1 MVTIEELKKEAESLL
16 QDSNSS
22 NVAEGRGMMKVIN
35 ALESDYIPSWKA
47 ITWDVLD
54 FEGQAKQNWENQK
67 ESSLTDEYRNAEKWQ
82 DVYDESK
89 FQEALEMMIDK
100 HDATI
105 GITWETIDFWLDE
118 VCLKN

>member
-1 MVTIEELKKEAESLL
+1 MIIEELKKEAKSLL
-16 QDSNSS
+16 QDNDSS

-35 ALESDYIPSWKA
+35 ALESDYVPSWKA

-54 FEGQAKQNWENQK
+54 FEDRAKERWQYHTNRDPIK
-67 ESSLTDEYRNAEKWQ
+67 EQTCWQ

-89 FQEALEMMIDK
+89 FQEALEMMIHK

-118 VCLKN
+118 MCLKN